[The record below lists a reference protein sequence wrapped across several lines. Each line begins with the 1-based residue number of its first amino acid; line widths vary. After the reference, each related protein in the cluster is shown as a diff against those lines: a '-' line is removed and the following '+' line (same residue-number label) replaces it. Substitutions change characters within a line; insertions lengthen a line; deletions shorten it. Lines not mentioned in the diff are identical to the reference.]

1 MKTWQCVQQCG
12 ACCYLAPAERPFLE
26 EYLDCDQ
33 LVLYHSLVGE
43 DGWCVHY
50 QKSERTCGIYATRPE
65 FCRVNTTV
73 VKEVYGEDPQD
84 LDRWAIHCCTDH
96 IDSVYGAESPEML
109 RFKQAHA

>member
-1 MKTWQCVQQCG
+1 MKTWQCVKQCG

-26 EYLDCDQ
+26 EYLDPDQ
-33 LVLYHSLVGE
+33 LALYHALVGA

-50 QKSERTCGIYATRPE
+50 QKVDRTCGIYETRPE

-73 VKEVYGEDPQD
+73 VQEVYGEDPQD

-96 IDSVYGAESPEML
+96 IDSVYGPESPEML
-109 RFKQAHA
+109 RFKQANL